1 MEDVSAHCHSSA
13 TAEVVSQANAPIGV
27 FDSGLGG
34 LSVLNAIHCDLPFED
49 LLYVADSRHAPYG
62 DKTDAFILDRSL
74 TIGQWLIDQGA
85 KALVVACNTAT
96 ASAVQALRAR
106 FSVPIVGI
114 EPGLKPATLETVNGH
129 VAVLATPSTLASER
143 YTRLLARIQAFAPQV
158 RFVSAPGLGWV
169 ERVEAGDFSSAAT
182 VEAVRQVIEPLMR
195 DGADT
200 LVLGCTHYPFLR
212 YAISK
217 VAPGIRIVDTAPAIA
232 REIARRVRA
241 ESAPNTSPC
250 LGQLKIITTGL
261 VEPALAF
268 VQRVFVESLPVA
280 HVDL

>member
-1 MEDVSAHCHSSA
+1 MEDATDLCTLAQRYDTGSAD
-13 TAEVVSQANAPIGV
+13 APIGV

-62 DKTDAFILDRSL
+62 DKTDDFILDRSL
-74 TIGQWLIDQGA
+74 AIGQWLIGHGA

-96 ASAVQALRAR
+96 ATAVQALRAR
-106 FSVPIVGI
+106 YDIPIVGI

-129 VAVLATPSTLASER
+129 IAVLATPSTLASGR
-143 YTRLLARIQAFAPQV
+143 YARLLARIQAFAPHV
-158 RFVSAPGLGWV
+158 RFVSAAGTGWV
-169 ERVEAGDFSSAAT
+169 ERVEAGDLSSPAT
-182 VEAVRQVIEPLMR
+182 IETVRRVIEPLLR

-217 VAPGIRIVDTAPAIA
+217 VAPGVRIVDTAPAIA

-241 ESAPNTSPC
+241 ESTPNISQC
-250 LGQLKIITTGL
+250 LGQLSVVTTGPI
-261 VEPALAF
+261 EPALAF
-268 VQRVFVESLPVA
+268 VQRVFVEAFPVTHA
-280 HVDL
+280 DI